1 MLGFFSHSTY
11 KTTNAGFF
19 SHSTYKTTWL
29 VKNTPMKGLW
39 E

>member
-11 KTTNAGFF
+11 KTTNSGFF